1 MNQRLYLI
9 AALFLVIFAAFYMAI
24 NQEATENFNDGE
36 ISFDYPQDWQMK
48 PGFNPSVIAAFY
60 DTNSGLNVTVNK
72 QVIPPG
78 YQYPENFIFNTTEAF
93 NSGFRLLS
101 HRIYDLNGDTA
112 YDNTYYIN
120 SNGSIYLREEIWLHK
135 NGNLYSIIYTHKE
148 SSYNTLP
155 VDLNRDIINIPPEE
169 DLTENST
176 NQLNIKY
183 FDLKSSMEDSITRS
197 GFEVLIKN
205 FKVDSVSIPTKTSFM
220 GDVSIPAINVTWG
233 IRPDTVNGYNSVY
246 HYNESYYPGQYGS
259 MGLLG
264 HRSLYSAPFAKI
276 DQLKPGDLVIIDDYL
291 TQKKYIYKVVSNGDI
306 KWDYKTDPIKFP
318 GGNTDLIL
326 VTCYP
331 PGTTDAA
338 WIVHCKLSSIEP
350 L

>member
-1 MNQRLYLI
+1 MV
-9 AALFLVIFAAFYMAI
+9 LVIFAAVYMAI
-24 NQEATENFNDGE
+24 NQEATKNFNDGE

-48 PGFNPSVIAAFY
+48 PGGNPSIIASFY

-78 YQYPENFIFNTTEAF
+78 YQYPNNFIFNTTEAF

-101 HRIYDLNGDTA
+101 HKIYDLNGDTA
-112 YDNTYYIN
+112 YDNIYYIN
-120 SNGSIYLREEIWLHK
+120 SNGSIYLREEIWLQK

-148 SSYNTLP
+148 SSFKPLNA
-155 VDLNRDIINIPPEE
+155 DLCKNIINIPPEE
-169 DLTENST
+169 DLKENSA
-176 NQLNIKY
+176 NQLNINY
-183 FDLKSSMEDSITRS
+183 FDLKSSMDDTITRS
-197 GFEVLIKN
+197 GFEVLLKN
-205 FKVDSVSIPTKTSFM
+205 FKVNSVSIPAKTPFM
-220 GDVSIPAINVTWG
+220 ADVSIPAINVDWG
-233 IRPDTVNGYNSVY
+233 VRPDTVNGYNSVY
-246 HYNESYYPGQYGS
+246 HYNESYYPSQDG
-259 MGLLG
+259 MIGLLG

-276 DQLKPGDLVIIDDYL
+276 DQLKPGDLVIISDYL
-291 TQKKYIYKVVSNGDI
+291 TQKKYIYQVVSNGDI

-338 WIVHCKLSSIEP
+338 WIVHCRLNYIEP